1 MTAASAAPLLAA
13 TLFGIVSGFNDG
25 GNLIGSFTSGTVISP
40 RGASVLL
47 LASLGG
53 PILIGTA
60 VAQTVAHN
68 VIDLRAQG
76 ELGFV
81 LITLAPLAVVL
92 FSWRLGI
99 PSSMTLALVGAMVG
113 WVLVAAPHLSIH
125 WDGVTRVIIG
135 MPVSVIAGG
144 LLALIAY
151 ASIRRLL
158 GRRSNAAIIGLA
170 RWQLLTASFQAFA
183 YGSNDME
190 KTIGLIAVGASFSVH
205 AAPAWFFGPVAT
217 LFAFALFYLG
227 TLVGGWRVARRI
239 GFGVLKVRPMQA
251 LAQQLAS
258 GTVVSAL
265 ALAGAPVS
273 MTQTIDGGLVGVGAA
288 ARASSIR
295 WGIVREMVG
304 SWLLTLPISIVVAAA
319 LHIVVRSLGLAA

>member
-1 MTAASAAPLLAA
+1 MLAVA
-13 TLFGIVSGFNDG
+13 LFGVVSGFNDG

-40 RGASVLL
+40 RGATVVL
-47 LASLGG
+47 LASLAG

-60 VAQTVAHN
+60 VAQTLALN
-68 VIDLRAQG
+68 VIDLRGQG

-99 PSSMTLALVGAMVG
+99 PSSMTLALVGAMLG
-113 WVLVAAPHLSIH
+113 WVLAAAQHATIH
-125 WDGVTRVIIG
+125 WRGVARVLIG
-135 MPVSVIAGG
+135 MPISVVAGG

-151 ASIRRLL
+151 ALVRRLL
-158 GRRSNAAIIGLA
+158 GRLSNSAVIGLA
-170 RWQLLTASFQAFA
+170 RWQVVTASFQAFA

-190 KTIGLIAVGASFSVH
+190 KTIGLIAVAASFSIH
-205 AAPAWFFGPVAT
+205 AAPTWFFGPAAA
-217 LFAFALFYLG
+217 FSAFALFYAGALI
-227 TLVGGWRVARRI
+227 GGWRVARRV

-288 ARASSIR
+288 SRASAIR

-304 SWLLTLPISIVVAAA
+304 SWLLTLPVSVIVAGV
-319 LHIVVRSLGLAA
+319 LHLAVRALGLAA